1 MPRSSQNKERQFIP
15 QIQRTVR
22 AIKLVGHYD
31 VVARLV
37 IGGEPPD
44 RINYLA
50 GAALIEAAVLGDEV
64 TSLQHAKSRD
74 YAEMVEIR
82 K

>member
-1 MPRSSQNKERQFIP
+1 MPRSSQNKERQFIL
-15 QIQRTVR
+15 QIVRTVR

-37 IGGEPPD
+37 IGGAPLD
-44 RINYLA
+44 HINNLA
-50 GAALIEAAVLGDEV
+50 WAALIEAAVLGDGV
-64 TSLQHAKSRD
+64 TPLQHAKSRG
-74 YAEMVEIR
+74 YAEMVEIG